1 MEGLSEKWGFPL
13 IVVYVPIYNALERRF
28 GS

>member
-13 IVVYVPIYNALERRF
+13 IVVYVRIYNALERRF
-28 GS
+28 RT